1 MTEISSTIWSYF
13 LNILNATENPTLDS
27 LNDEVQNVDVVMILS
42 TIIQNIFIYVFY
54 LIVLFIPTA
63 PDMFTRETCDEIKW
77 CKSGGKFPL
86 DIWV

>member
-42 TIIQNIFIYVFY
+42 TIIQNIFIIHQVSAVVYTICISTT
-54 LIVLFIPTA
+54 L
-63 PDMFTRETCDEIKW
+63 KN
-77 CKSGGKFPL
+77 
-86 DIWV
+86 